1 MCAIMRGRQQRKR
14 AEKQS
19 TREFVSRFIN
29 LKLADRDLR
38 RERIER
44 RTGKH
49 HVMHA
54 CNVNQAYVVYR
65 SSRGVRIEKSKF
77 NPYYKY
83 VSTLSV
89 PFPLLTHSE
98 YKNVLQDS
106 GILLANA
113 NGYRTSSSVSSSRLL
128 ATNRELVSRQLV

>member
-1 MCAIMRGRQQRKR
+1 MCAITRGRQQRKR

-49 HVMHA
+49 HVMH
-54 CNVNQAYVVYR
+54 VM
-65 SSRGVRIEKSKF
+65 SIK
-77 NPYYKY
+77 
-83 VSTLSV
+83 L
-89 PFPLLTHSE
+89 
-98 YKNVLQDS
+98 
-106 GILLANA
+106 
-113 NGYRTSSSVSSSRLL
+113 TSSVGP
-128 ATNRELVSRQLV
+128 VVG